1 MYIHT
6 YVCMLHRYCHVLLFL
21 PIKIALSS
29 LVSVPIVFNV
39 AVYVCQFIRYIYIK
53 WNCTS
58 LIICITKDIVHN
70 VKQAEINQTSA
81 VDICVACKNRLT
93 QILLYALYVSNVS
106 ILIGTELFTFVS
118 KYIINYILLLK
129 QPVYMR
135 HEWL

>member
-1 MYIHT
+1 M
-6 YVCMLHRYCHVLLFL
+6 
-21 PIKIALSS
+21 
-29 LVSVPIVFNV
+29 
-39 AVYVCQFIRYIYIK
+39 
-53 WNCTS
+53 
-58 LIICITKDIVHN
+58 HN